1 VLRMNLDESRI
12 LIGGRKLRKIPPQ
25 SKLFVEHEAET
36 SNQVSLRQ
44 RRQVITNTPNQL
56 PGYYSPPSHPP
67 PPPPAYSSPTYWTPP
82 RKSQVPSQQ
91 LYDSGY
97 YGYSE
102 SKFNSS
108 YSSEKPII
116 ASRSYWDKLNTPV
129 DSWTGGRAR
138 GRSSF
143 FDDEPRGWSVGI
155 SPQNILAC
163 LLSVTIISSL
173 GFALII
179 SVKNFDGDEGKV
191 PSLNGKY
198 SSIKFASEKSTLDD
212 SGNTDDLAENDH
224 FESRNFQED
233 KVEELSKD
241 PIFEI
246 MDEIGEMSDTLL
258 AEKLETDELN
268 LKIEASKINIE
279 RVEKENI
286 NVVEE
291 GEKISEELLTHS
303 PLVLENKAPTQ
314 APESK
319 TEHEPTKSELKST
332 NVLIEASVQ
341 ELAEELINSNELID
355 TPEGK
360 KHEASNGQK
369 SEDFEPKVKSKR
381 KSKHANPL
389 MKDVNTKKMSKA
401 KKMVK
406 KITVDAEDVGVDYPD
421 LPTFRGVKTT
431 EDQEDEIDDIEV
443 E

>member
-1 VLRMNLDESRI
+1 M
-12 LIGGRKLRKIPPQ
+12 
-25 SKLFVEHEAET
+25 
-36 SNQVSLRQ
+36 
-44 RRQVITNTPNQL
+44 
-56 PGYYSPPSHPP
+56 
-67 PPPPAYSSPTYWTPP
+67 
-82 RKSQVPSQQ
+82 
-91 LYDSGY
+91 
-97 YGYSE
+97 
-102 SKFNSS
+102 
-108 YSSEKPII
+108 
-116 ASRSYWDKLNTPV
+116 
-129 DSWTGGRAR
+129 
-138 GRSSF
+138 
-143 FDDEPRGWSVGI
+143 

-179 SVKNFDGDEGKV
+179 SVKNFDSDEGKV

-212 SGNTDDLAENDH
+212 IGNTDDLVENDY
-224 FESRNFQED
+224 FESRNLQED

-268 LKIEASKINIE
+268 LKIKASKINIE

-286 NVVEE
+286 NVIEE
-291 GEKISEELLTHS
+291 GEQISEELLTHS

-319 TEHEPTKSELKST
+319 TEHEPTETELKST

-341 ELAEELINSNELID
+341 ELAEEELLNINELID

-360 KHEASNGQK
+360 KHEASNSQK

-401 KKMVK
+401 IKIVK

-431 EDQEDEIDDIEV
+431 GDQEDEIDDIKDE
-443 E
+443 